1 MIKNFPLC
9 LLLFAAL
16 PLQAQTAA
24 SDAPPPPAPEP
35 VYVCQTPD
43 GRTVRTAVPQGR
55 CRPFSREENVRLAA
69 PEAAAS
75 EPTPSAP
82 AKPAGQTDTPHA
94 YICQTPDGKAVFV
107 SQPQGRCQPS
117 QMNGAQIDTT
127 PVAAADQELAKIW
140 QAAEAEAEAG
150 DVQVLPSM
158 QVILRQQQEAA
169 AKPAVSTSI
178 RRPPPRYVPP
188 PKPPTRREL
197 VERDIRREERALARE
212 ESELAAARLS
222 RNAERIRRL
231 NQTVNERRSGLRA
244 LREELRRYP

>member
-1 MIKNFPLC
+1 MMKIFPLC

-24 SDAPPPPAPEP
+24 SDVPPPPAPEP
-35 VYVCQTPD
+35 VYICQTDD

-55 CRPFSREENVRLAA
+55 CRPFSREETVRLGV
-69 PEAAAS
+69 EETEAS
-75 EPTPSAP
+75 EPAAA
-82 AKPAGQTDTPHA
+82 AKPAGQTDTPRA

-117 QMNGAQIDTT
+117 HMDGAQIDTS

-158 QVILRQQQEAA
+158 QVILRQQQAA
-169 AKPAVSTSI
+169 AQTTVSTSI

-188 PKPPTRREL
+188 PKPPSRREL

-231 NQTVNERRSGLRA
+231 SQTVNERRSGLRA

>member
-1 MIKNFPLC
+1 MFAPRIFALG
-9 LLLFAAL
+9 LLFCV
-16 PLQAQTAA
+16 PLLRAQHTAA
-24 SDAPPPPAPEP
+24 ETAPPAAPPD
-35 VYVCQTPD
+35 VMYVCQTED

-55 CRPFSREENVRLAA
+55 CRLFGREETVRLGA
-69 PEAAAS
+69 EETKAS
-75 EPTPSAP
+75 EPAAP
-82 AKPAGQTDTPHA
+82 AQPAGQTDTPRA

-107 SQPQGRCQPS
+107 SQPQGRCQAS

-140 QAAEAEAEAG
+140 QAAEAKAEAG

-158 QVILRQQQEAA
+158 QVILRQQQAA
-169 AKPAVSTSI
+169 AAQTAVSASI

-188 PKPPTRREL
+188 PKPPSRREL

-222 RNAERIRRL
+222 RHAERIRRL
-231 NQTVNERRSGLRA
+231 SQTVNERRSGLRA

>member
-1 MIKNFPLC
+1 MMKIFPLC

-24 SDAPPPPAPEP
+24 SDVPPPPAPEP
-35 VYVCQTPD
+35 VYICQTDD

-55 CRPFSREENVRLAA
+55 CRPFSREETVRLGV
-69 PEAAAS
+69 EETEAS
-75 EPTPSAP
+75 EPAAA
-82 AKPAGQTDTPHA
+82 AKPAGQTDTPRA

-117 QMNGAQIDTT
+117 HMDGAQIDTS
-127 PVAAADQELAKIW
+127 PVATADQELAKIW
-140 QAAEAEAEAG
+140 QAAEAEAG

-158 QVILRQQQEAA
+158 QVILRQQQQQTA
-169 AKPAVSTSI
+169 AKPALSTSI

-188 PKPPTRREL
+188 PKPPSRREL

-231 NQTVNERRSGLRA
+231 SQTVNERRSGLRA

>member
-1 MIKNFPLC
+1 MLLPRITPLC
-9 LLLFAAL
+9 LLCCAL
-16 PLQAQTAA
+16 PLHAQQAA
-24 SDAPPPPAPEP
+24 SEAAPPALPEV

-43 GRTVRTAVPQGR
+43 GRTVRTTVPQGR
-55 CRPFSREENVRLAA
+55 CRPFAREENVHLAA

-75 EPTPSAP
+75 ESAP
-82 AKPAGQTDTPHA
+82 APADQADAPRA

-107 SQPQGRCQPS
+107 SQPQGRCRPS
-117 QMNGAQIDTT
+117 QMNGAHIATT

-158 QVILRQQQEAA
+158 RVILRQQQESA
-169 AKPAVSTSI
+169 AKTALAAGI

-197 VERDIRREERALARE
+197 VARDIRREEQALARE
-212 ESELAAARLS
+212 ESELAAAR
-222 RNAERIRRL
+222 RRRDAAGIRRL
-231 NQTVNERRSGLRA
+231 SQTVSERRSGLRA